1 MHYGY
6 SRQVFKK
13 LWYILHSTSY
23 INPEYHKSM
32 IKWTKEI
39 KLCKVFIY
47 YIEHVTYVLRWFLV
61 NMMRGIY
68 YTTQYTA
75 TGVMGSKFSRKR
87 IIFYCF
93 CGFIT
98 GFVCTLLLKSL
109 GIQKTSRGISEAW
122 KFWCS
127 ARKTLN
133 PIYDLSVPTWVDTV

>member
-6 SRQVFKK
+6 SRQVFEK
-13 LWYILHSTSY
+13 LWYILTSY
-23 INPEYHKSM
+23 INSESHRSM
-32 IKWTKEI
+32 TKWTKEI

-87 IIFYCF
+87 IIFFYF
-93 CGFIT
+93 GGFIN
-98 GFVCTLLLKSL
+98 GFLCTLLLKRYWML
-109 GIQKTSRGISEAW
+109 KTSRGISKAR
-122 KFWCS
+122 KFWYS
-127 ARKTLN
+127 ARKNLN